1 MFFLQSKGGF
11 KMPKREDIN
20 TVLVI
25 GSGPIII
32 GQACEF
38 DYSGTQ
44 ACKALRGLGYKIVL
58 VNSNPATI
66 MTDPETADVTYIE
79 PLNVERLTQIIE
91 KERPD
96 ALLPNLGGQSALNLC
111 SELSNA
117 GVLDKYNVQVLGVKV
132 DAIERGEDR
141 LEFKKAMNE
150 LGIEMARSEIANTV
164 DEALAIADKL
174 GYPVVVRPAYTM
186 GGAGG
191 GLVYNVEELRTV
203 VNRGLQASLVHQC
216 LIEESILGWEEL
228 ELEVVRDAKNNM
240 ITICFIENIDPL
252 GVHTGD
258 SFCSAPMLT
267 ISKEVQD
274 RLQEQAYRIVES
286 IGVIG
291 GTNVQFAHD
300 PVTDR
305 IVVIEINPRTSRSSA
320 LASKATGFPIALVS
334 AMLAAGLTLDEI
346 PCGKYGTLDKYYP
359 DGDYVVIKFARWAFE
374 KFKAA
379 EDKLGTQ
386 MKAVGEVMSIGK
398 TYKEAFQ
405 KAIRSLETGRYGLGY
420 AKNFNDLSKDELLKL
435 LINPTSERQFIMYEA
450 LRKGATV
457 DELFDEQFKINAEN
471 QNKQYELMSGITD
484 IKLNAYDDYKM
495 EEWRALQERSYRMNV
510 KILKLGQIQDTG
522 FTMIGQLRNIFITCW
537 IAAEVVN
544 GNLTLGMMMS
554 ISAIIGLVNG
564 PLSQLIGFLQQFQDA
579 KISLERSEEVHLCSN
594 EDSALQSEVPSDV
607 PMDIEVR
614 DLTFSYTGSIGK
626 PALEN
631 ASFTIPAGKMT
642 AIVGESGSGKTT
654 LMKLLLKFYEPTKG
668 EIYLGGKSLA
678 GYSAKSMRRV
688 SGIVMQ
694 DNFIFSDSIKR
705 NVILGEEEDDIR
717 LKKALSMACLDAFIE
732 NQPLGVN
739 TKIGAEGIG
748 VSGGEKQRI
757 MIARAAYKRPVYLML
772 DEATSSLDAENER
785 KITENIGHAFENHT
799 RIVIAHRLSTVRN
812 ADQIIVLRH
821 GKVVEQGTHAELTKL
836 HGYYYQLIHNQLE
849 LATD

>member
-1 MFFLQSKGGF
+1 MKFTRQFDQMDCGPACIRMVASNYGKDYPLSYLRSLSHLTREGVSVAGIRDALNQIGANSASFEMTMEQLREKCPLPAILHWEQNHFVVLCDVRRSRWTGKWKYCVANPAYGKHAFSEESFKRFWLNGDKGVVIAIEPGEDFFRKKSVKEKHSLLRFARKYVWPFRWELSQSAFGMLFGMLLSLVTPFLTQAMVDDGIGMRDMGLILNILFAQIFIFIGTFLMGLISSHVSLYMSTRININVLSDYLTKLLKLPMTFFDTKSVGDYQQRLGDHGRLQSF
-11 KMPKREDIN
+11 
-20 TVLVI
+20 
-25 GSGPIII
+25 
-32 GQACEF
+32 
-38 DYSGTQ
+38 
-44 ACKALRGLGYKIVL
+44 
-58 VNSNPATI
+58 
-66 MTDPETADVTYIE
+66 MT
-79 PLNVERLTQIIE
+79 
-91 KERPD
+91 
-96 ALLPNLGGQSALNLC
+96 
-111 SELSNA
+111 
-117 GVLDKYNVQVLGVKV
+117 
-132 DAIERGEDR
+132 
-141 LEFKKAMNE
+141 
-150 LGIEMARSEIANTV
+150 
-164 DEALAIADKL
+164 
-174 GYPVVVRPAYTM
+174 
-186 GGAGG
+186 
-191 GLVYNVEELRTV
+191 
-203 VNRGLQASLVHQC
+203 
-216 LIEESILGWEEL
+216 
-228 ELEVVRDAKNNM
+228 
-240 ITICFIENIDPL
+240 
-252 GVHTGD
+252 
-258 SFCSAPMLT
+258 
-267 ISKEVQD
+267 
-274 RLQEQAYRIVES
+274 
-286 IGVIG
+286 
-291 GTNVQFAHD
+291 
-300 PVTDR
+300 
-305 IVVIEINPRTSRSSA
+305 
-320 LASKATGFPIALVS
+320 
-334 AMLAAGLTLDEI
+334 
-346 PCGKYGTLDKYYP
+346 YGTLQTFFSIISAPFYLAIIGLYSPVILVVYLLLTGLSTAWMTYFFRRRKAM
-359 DGDYVVIKFARWAFE
+359 DY
-374 KFKAA
+374 
-379 EDKLGTQ
+379 
-386 MKAVGEVMSIGK
+386 
-398 TYKEAFQ
+398 
-405 KAIRSLETGRYGLGY
+405 
-420 AKNFNDLSKDELLKL
+420 
-435 LINPTSERQFIMYEA
+435 
-450 LRKGATV
+450 
-457 DELFDEQFKINAEN
+457 EQFKINAEN

-495 EEWRALQERSYRMNV
+495 EEWRSLQERSYKMNV

-607 PMDIEVR
+607 PMDIDVR

-631 ASFTIPAGKMT
+631 VSFTIPAGKMT

-668 EIYLGGKSLA
+668 EIYLGGKSLT

-785 KITENIGHAFENHT
+785 KITENIGHVFKNHT

-812 ADQIIVLRH
+812 ADRIIVLRH
-821 GKVVEQGTHAELTKL
+821 GKVVEQGTHVELTNL